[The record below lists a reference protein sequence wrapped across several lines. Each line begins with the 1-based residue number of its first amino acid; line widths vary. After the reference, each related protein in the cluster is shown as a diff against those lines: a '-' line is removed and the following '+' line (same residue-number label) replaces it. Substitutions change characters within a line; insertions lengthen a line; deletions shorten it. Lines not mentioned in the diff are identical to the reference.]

1 MTALAPITL
10 TGRHVKLVPLTT
22 GHVPALVAAAAVDR
36 ASYRWTFV
44 PDGADAMAVYVREA
58 LALRDARVA
67 LPFATIDAAS
77 GTVIGTTRYGNIEH
91 WPWPEGNPSRR
102 EVDAV
107 EIGWTWLSAAAQRT
121 PINTEAKYLMMG
133 HAFETWGVHRLVFQ
147 TDERNERSRRAIER
161 IGARLE
167 GILRANRASSIGDV
181 RNTAVYSVIA
191 SGWPGV
197 KAALEARMASP
208 RT

>member
-1 MTALAPITL
+1 MAVLAPITL
-10 TGRHVKLVPLTT
+10 AGRHVKLAPLALE
-22 GHVPALVAAAAVDR
+22 HVPALVAAASVDR

-44 PDGADAMAVYVREA
+44 PGGADAMTTYVQEA
-58 LALRDARVA
+58 LALRDAGLA
-67 LPFATIDAAS
+67 LPFATIDAAT
-77 GTVIGTTRYGNIEH
+77 GTVIGTTRYGNVER
-91 WPWPEGNPSRR
+91 WPWPEANPNRR

-121 PINTEAKYLMMG
+121 PINTEAKYLMMR
-133 HAFETWGVHRLVFQ
+133 HAFETWGVHRLVLQ

-181 RNTAVYSVIA
+181 RSTAVYSVIA
-191 SGWPGV
+191 AEWPGV
-197 KAALEARMASP
+197 KAALEARMAA
-208 RT
+208 RG